1 MNENLEQIKTF
12 YKEAFQTYNRTRP
25 IPDIE
30 VRFYPYIGINH
41 TIRVRDGVVFV
52 RIAEICR
59 AMPLTAQK
67 ALAFILV
74 AKLLRKKVPLEARE
88 IYSNFIKRQEIR
100 ALATE
105 NKRARG
111 RKILSSANGDFY
123 NLDEIFARLNRD
135 YFQNKLPKP
144 VLSWSARKTYR
155 ILGHH
160 DSTHETVII
169 SKSLDDK
176 KVPPFVVEFVVFHEM
191 LHIFHPTEHRNGRRF
206 NHTPQFRR
214 NERKYIY
221 FEEAESWIERNVKNL
236 KRNAKRRI
244 GRGRTLIR

>member
-1 MNENLEQIKTF
+1 MSEQLEQLENF
-12 YKEAFQTYNRTRP
+12 YRQAFQTYNGTRP
-25 IPDIE
+25 IPAIE

-59 AMPLTAQK
+59 TMPPNAQK

-74 AKLLRKKVPLEARE
+74 AKLLRKKVLTEARE
-88 IYSNFIKRQEIR
+88 VYSNFVKSQEIR

-111 RKILSSANGDFY
+111 RKIISSANGDFY
-123 NLDEIFARLNRD
+123 DLEEIFARLNQN
-135 YFQNKLPKP
+135 YFQDKLPKP
-144 VLSWSARKTYR
+144 VLSWSAQKTYR

-160 DSTHETVII
+160 DSTHETIVI

-176 KVPPFVVEFVVFHEM
+176 KVPPFVVEYVLFHEM
-191 LHIFHPTEHRNGRRF
+191 LHIFHPTEHRGGRRY

-214 NERKYIY
+214 NERKFQY
-221 FEEAESWIERNVKNL
+221 FEEAESWIERNVKKF
-236 KRNAKRRI
+236 KRNAKRK
-244 GRGRTLIR
+244 